1 LHPTALP
8 RGGEAELLAELV
20 TTYFQGGG
28 MHLEFNIVGA
38 EQLQAAQREPEK
50 WSHLAVR
57 VSGYSAYF
65 TTLRRD
71 IQDHIIQRSGN

>member
-1 LHPTALP
+1 
-8 RGGEAELLAELV
+8 
-20 TTYFQGGG
+20 

-38 EQLQAAQREPEK
+38 EQLRAAQREPEK

-65 TTLRRD
+65 TSLGRH
-71 IQDHIIQRSGN
+71 IQDHIIARSAGEESVRTDSA